1 MTLTRAHN
9 RDTALQGTLDYQK
22 ENLKS
27 FPGPLPP
34 PRFSASLPISANSV
48 KSATFEIFEIHR
60 LLSFIFL
67 KSAYDSEWWDRVESN
82 SFITSD

>member
-27 FPGPLPP
+27 FPPSPLPDSAP
-34 PRFSASLPISANSV
+34 PYR
-48 KSATFEIFEIHR
+48 
-60 LLSFIFL
+60 
-67 KSAYDSEWWDRVESN
+67 
-82 SFITSD
+82 